1 MLSLWR
7 MVNGTAI
14 IEESGER
21 GEHQLTDPIQHYLA
35 NPEEF
40 HHLVQAAVGG
50 DPTVLPQVRA
60 LLHAAPQWSDELGDF
75 MRQAEN
81 TLLDM
86 SVGKNLL
93 QREAIKR
100 DLDTHEQRLAEE
112 PSYVETLLIKQI
124 RLDLLSLQMIQQRA
138 EQRRDI
144 HTDKLLTSAHKRFL
158 AAIKTLDQ
166 LRKLSPSIRVQIAQ
180 NQVNLS

>member
-1 MLSLWR
+1 MADGIAITGG
-7 MVNGTAI
+7 NGA
-14 IEESGER
+14 R
-21 GEHQLTDPIQHYLA
+21 GEHQLTDPIQHYLS
-35 NPEEF
+35 NPEQF
-40 HHLVQAAVGG
+40 HALIQAAVSG
-50 DPTVLPQVRA
+50 DRTVLSQVRA
-60 LLHAAPQWSDELGDF
+60 LLHAAPQWSDELGDL
-75 MRQAEN
+75 MGQAEN

-138 EQRRDI
+138 EQRRDT
-144 HTDKLLTSAHKRFL
+144 HTDKLLNSAHKRFL
-158 AAIKTLDQ
+158 SSVKTLHQ
-166 LRKLSPSIRVQIAQ
+166 LRVLLPK
-180 NQVNLS
+180 VNLNFATNQINLS

>member
-1 MLSLWR
+1 
-7 MVNGTAI
+7 MVDGTAI

-21 GEHQLTDPIQHYLA
+21 GEHRLIDPIQHYLS
-35 NPEEF
+35 NPEQF
-40 HHLVQAAVGG
+40 HALIQAAVSG
-50 DPTVLPQVRA
+50 DRTVLSQVRA
-60 LLHAAPQWSDELGDF
+60 LLHAAPQWSDELGDL
-75 MRQAEN
+75 MGQAEN

-100 DLDTHEQRLAEE
+100 DLDTHEQRLAAE
-112 PSYVETLLIKQI
+112 PTYVETLLIRQL
-124 RLDLLSLQMIQQRA
+124 RLDLLSLEMIQQRA

-144 HTDKLLTSAHKRFL
+144 HTDKLLNSAHKRFL

-166 LRKLSPSIRVQIAQ
+166 LRKLSPSIRIQLAQ